1 MGGVKLGT
9 FPIFELTLSIKKTQF
24 QGAYIQVLPML
35 FTNVFN

>member
-9 FPIFELTLSIKKTQF
+9 FSIFELGLSIKKTHF
-24 QGAYIQVLPML
+24 QGAYIQVLLTL